1 MLLLTVFIKFINVN
15 CARVFVINDRILVL
29 ANRRCGC
36 QISESLFLS
45 VSGDSVKIL
54 SVTRTFLFLFFV
66 FDNNDNNKKG
76 DFYSVHL

>member
-1 MLLLTVFIKFINVN
+1 MLEF
-15 CARVFVINDRILVL
+15 FVINDRILVL
-29 ANRRCGC
+29 ADRRCGC

-54 SVTRTFLFLFFV
+54 SVTKTLFVAVCFCFVFV